1 MVVAAAH
8 AVGEGGVVH
17 VASGFGVAGASGVGF
32 VDVGS
37 VGPAVVF
44 ILILSGCAVV
54 IAVIGAQTGS
64 GIGASA
70 GSGYGEDVNFLL
82 QVGENGEDIRCK
94 GCVHGC

>member
-8 AVGEGGVVH
+8 AVGESGVVH

-54 IAVIGAQTGS
+54 IAVIGARTGI
-64 GIGASA
+64 GIGAGA
-70 GSGYGEDVNFLL
+70 GRGCGEVVKSLM
-82 QVGENGEDIRCK
+82 QVGEHGEDIS
-94 GCVHGC
+94 

>member
-1 MVVAAAH
+1 MFVAAAH

-54 IAVIGAQTGS
+54 IAVIGARTGS